1 MRTSYDTLS
10 DMNRT
15 ENSIKNHW
23 NCSVRKKVE
32 LSCLARGSDPYNH
45 KTKAESRESKEVKQS
60 LDQKVNLEGSEYTC
74 SLDLV
79 LGTADGKESNLLPS
93 NKENYRSPKRGANYL
108 TKTPPRT
115 IFDDDNATSC
125 GLSVGQCQE
134 SANKGDTLRESHHT
148 AIRSNELCNTPSI
161 HQVNQF
167 LDEKTHEP
175 DEFINPMPFGAL
187 SGPLQL
193 CFSIPADVHSCKR
206 ITHNFLHEP
215 APPVTAKR
223 LPESSYGPQG
233 NVCSSDNSGNG
244 NSKLSGQSKNPLSE
258 DATHGWLCYK
268 PLLQTDF
275 NILLET
281 GRFPSTD
288 SYIRTASSPVSF
300 RTPPSHNKGLTAGC
314 SSPES
319 ILRKAARSYKNTPS
333 IIRKRSLQC
342 SRKIDNANL
351 HNDAVCSQEKIIR
364 DNFDN
369 SPHLLHL
376 RPCDRYDVNSVVLTN
391 EKQLFL
397 PPSKSQKLET
407 SVSVKCVEKRLE
419 AGTCI

>member
-1 MRTSYDTLS
+1 
-10 DMNRT
+10 
-15 ENSIKNHW
+15 
-23 NCSVRKKVE
+23 
-32 LSCLARGSDPYNH
+32 
-45 KTKAESRESKEVKQS
+45 
-60 LDQKVNLEGSEYTC
+60 
-74 SLDLV
+74 
-79 LGTADGKESNLLPS
+79 
-93 NKENYRSPKRGANYL
+93 
-108 TKTPPRT
+108 
-115 IFDDDNATSC
+115 
-125 GLSVGQCQE
+125 
-134 SANKGDTLRESHHT
+134 
-148 AIRSNELCNTPSI
+148 
-161 HQVNQF
+161 
-167 LDEKTHEP
+167 
-175 DEFINPMPFGAL
+175 
-187 SGPLQL
+187 LQL